1 MTTLRITFPVT
12 LEREDRNGAYYE
24 VTHELRAEVTFR
36 GVLDEPTVTPLER
49 AHWLDTVGPEGGEE
63 WIGAEEQA
71 IEAAWQQMRSGEKGA
86 A

>member
-1 MTTLRITFPVT
+1 VTTLVITFPVT

-36 GVLDEPTVTPLER
+36 GVLDEPSVTPLER

>member
-1 MTTLRITFPVT
+1 VTSTHRVTFPVT

-24 VTHELRAEVTFR
+24 VTHELRAEVTFA
-36 GVLDEPTVTPLER
+36 GVHAEPTVTPLER
-49 AHWLDTVGPEGGEE
+49 AHWLDTVGPEGSDE

-71 IEAAWQQMRSGEKGA
+71 VEFAFQAMMKGA

>member
-1 MTTLRITFPVT
+1 MTPMFRVTFPVT

-24 VTHELRAEVTFR
+24 VTRELRAEVTFA
-36 GVLDEPTVTPLER
+36 GEWAEPTVTPLER
-49 AHWLDTVGPEGGEE
+49 AHWLDTVGPEGSDE

-71 IEAAWQQMRSGEKGA
+71 VEFAFQAMMKGA